1 MSTLI
6 IKRQDDSHWDLIS
19 LGEVLLRFDPENER
33 IQTARSFR
41 VFDGGAE
48 YNVARNLAK
57 VFRRKTAIVT
67 VLTDNALGRLAEDFI
82 LQGGADAAEII
93 WREANGK
100 DENTRNGIYFIERG
114 FGLRPINHVF

>member
-1 MSTLI
+1 MSI
-6 IKRQDDSHWDLIS
+6 FNNNPPGNCRWDLVS

-33 IQTARSFR
+33 IQTARNFR

-100 DENTRNGIYFIERG
+100 EENTRNGIYFIERG
-114 FGLRPINHVF
+114 FGLRPINLIF